1 MHSDR
6 PLTLYFLT
14 GDVMH
19 VDRKTVVSLMADP
32 LAVFIML
39 FSANIIRAMNALL
52 LELPLGLAE
61 TVVLSFGLAAILWGT
76 MLAMGLGLVWLGEAT
91 GRRIVAPVP
100 LVTFLGILL
109 NDVAIL
115 WSYSHV
121 LDLDVWSFAAVSN
134 IFLVNYFI
142 HLGFE
147 FFFAAIV
154 VPRLKRR
161 CREEEVNASVMHT
174 LERKAAGVQ
183 EAAAPPAGAD
193 HQRVL
198 VAGEAIAAHEIKL
211 VEADEHYVFVHFSDV
226 RLHVRESF
234 GSLVR
239 MLGNSP
245 GMQVHKS
252 YWVAFRHIRAVDA
265 WRRDENLMVHRDRHG
280 LEGTVAEAAHV
291 GFRRDGAWRPALS
304 GIKIGVPVY
313 GGIVPVDAGEA
324 VLHFQCLDT
333 QSLLDAAL
341 PQLQNGGRE

>member
-115 WSYSHV
+115 RSYSHV

-193 HQRVL
+193 NQRVL

-252 YWVAFRHIRAVDA
+252 YWVAFRHIRAV
-265 WRRDENLMVHRDRHG
+265 EPK
-280 LEGTVAEAAHV
+280 
-291 GFRRDGAWRPALS
+291 RDGSLTLILEDSAVIPVARGRAKAFRQRYRDWKARSMALQ
-304 GIKIGVPVY
+304 
-313 GGIVPVDAGEA
+313 D
-324 VLHFQCLDT
+324 Q
-333 QSLLDAAL
+333 
-341 PQLQNGGRE
+341 